1 MKSIAALC
9 LLGLAAAISLQ
20 NQETYGTQY
29 TAEQV
34 KNYLDTNKDGTVT
47 QEEKVAGLKKAL
59 SEGKISKAKANEI
72 ASQHGITLA

>member
-20 NQETYGTQY
+20 NQETFGTRY

-34 KNYLDTNKDGTVT
+34 KKYLDTNEDGTVS
-47 QEEKVAGLKKAL
+47 QEEKVAGLKRAL
-59 SEGKISKAKANEI
+59 QEGKIS
-72 ASQHGITLA
+72 